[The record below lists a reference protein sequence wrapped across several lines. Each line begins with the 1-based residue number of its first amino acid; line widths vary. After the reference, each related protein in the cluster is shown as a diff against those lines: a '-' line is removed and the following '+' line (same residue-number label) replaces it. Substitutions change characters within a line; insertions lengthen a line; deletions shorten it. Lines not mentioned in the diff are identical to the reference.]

1 MKLYR
6 ISSGAGGLFAATQ
19 EEAKRIAKDK
29 GGKFEAVEVPSVGRD
44 ALADF
49 LNNLVASE
57 LETQPPETAPERATN
72 VIPLSPEKRDAAE
85 PATAR
90 TASEIVDFILD
101 EAAVHHVE
109 NILAALGGR
118 IGELAKA
125 SR

>member
-49 LNNLVASE
+49 LNSLVASE
-57 LETQPPETAPERATN
+57 LETQPPEAAAPEPATN
-72 VIPLSPEKRDAAE
+72 VVPLETKPMEAKRRAAG
-85 PATAR
+85 
-90 TASEIVDFILD
+90 EIVDFILD
-101 EAAVHHVE
+101 EAEVYQVE
-109 NILAALGGR
+109 NIMAALGTR
-118 IGELAKA
+118 FAELAKA
-125 SR
+125 AR